1 MAKKDIK
8 KFDKK
13 VVSKVLADIERYDI
27 AANRNLNA
35 PVYDALMV
43 KQFQDMRDEMIEF
56 LLDYLVEISSKDLLK
71 KYVQNLDVPS
81 AS

>member
-56 LLDYLVEISSKDLLK
+56 LLDYLVKISSKDLLK
-71 KYVQNLDVPS
+71 KYVQNLDVP
-81 AS
+81 AAA

>member
-1 MAKKDIK
+1 MAEKDIK

-13 VVSKVLADIERYDI
+13 CASKVLTDIERYDI
-27 AANRNLNA
+27 AVNRNLNA
-35 PVYDALMV
+35 PVYDALIV

-71 KYVQNLDVPS
+71 KYVQNLDVP
-81 AS
+81 AAA